1 MLRLPRTGGLAL
13 TIAHWKRALRD
24 LAIGTTIGAAG
35 AVLLVGALGF
45 LLAAAH
51 SWLAERLGV
60 AGSAGIIG
68 GALLVGGLLLIV
80 FASRF
85 IEQSTARERRA
96 GDIADDRGD
105 SAARAVAPSKAS
117 PFNNPLVQA
126 ASLAFLVG
134 IVLGRRGSHR
144 DRPLE

>member
-1 MLRLPRTGGLAL
+1 MLRLPRPVGLAL
-13 TIAHWKRALRD
+13 AIAHWKRALRD
-24 LAIGTTIGAAG
+24 IAIGTTIAAAG
-35 AVLLVGALGF
+35 AALLVAALAF

-60 AGSAGIIG
+60 AGSAAIIG
-68 GALLVGGLLLIV
+68 GALLMVGLLLIV

-85 IEQSTARERRA
+85 VEQSTAKERRP
-96 GDIADDRGD
+96 DEIADDRGD
-105 SAARAVAPSKAS
+105 RAARAVAPSKAS
-117 PFNNPLVQA
+117 PFSNPLVQA